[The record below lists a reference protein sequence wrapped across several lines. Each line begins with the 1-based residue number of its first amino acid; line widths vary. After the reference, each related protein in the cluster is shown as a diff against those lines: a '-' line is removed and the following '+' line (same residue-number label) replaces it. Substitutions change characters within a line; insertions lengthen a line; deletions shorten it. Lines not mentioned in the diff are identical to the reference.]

1 MRRRLR
7 IGVAALRP
15 AQGLV
20 LLLCAALAGCAMPP
34 LVPGQ
39 STRSD
44 ALKLHGPPTGRY
56 TLPEMAGGA
65 ERLEFATGPFGRT
78 TWMVDVDAQGR
89 VTAARQVLNE
99 ASFLDVQEALAR
111 GPMTPQQLLLRLG
124 RPGERFGA
132 RTGQIW
138 NWRYPTHDCL
148 WFQATIAHDG
158 SLVRDA
164 GYGIDRRCDTPNE
177 RR

>member
-1 MRRRLR
+1 MMKGPRDAIATSVR
-7 IGVAALRP
+7 AAML
-15 AQGLV
+15 AWMLASV
-20 LLLCAALAGCAMPP
+20 LALSACTTPP

-39 STRSD
+39 SSRAD
-44 ALKLHGPPTGRY
+44 AVRIHGAPTDRY
-56 TLPEMAGGA
+56 GLDGGA
-65 ERLEFATGPFGRT
+65 ERLEFATGPYGRT

-89 VTAARQVLNE
+89 VLRAAQVLNE
-99 ASFLDVQEALAR
+99 ASFLEVQEAIAR
-111 GPMTPQQLLLRLG
+111 GPLTPEALLRMIG

-158 SLVRDA
+158 SAVRDA
-164 GYGIDRRCDTPNE
+164 GYGIDRRCDAPNDH
-177 RR
+177 R

>member
-1 MRRRLR
+1 MNCLHDLARTLAWFAVM
-7 IGVAALRP
+7 GLLAA
-15 AQGLV
+15 
-20 LLLCAALAGCAMPP
+20 CATPL

-39 STRSD
+39 STGAEAIRI
-44 ALKLHGPPTGRY
+44 HGPPTGRY
-56 TLPEMAGGA
+56 AMDSGT
-65 ERLEFATGPFGRT
+65 ERLEFATGPYGRT

-89 VTAARQVLNE
+89 VLRAVQVLNE
-99 ASFLDVQEALAR
+99 ASFLEVQEAIAR
-111 GPMTPQQLLLRLG
+111 GPLAPEALLRRLG
-124 RPGERFGA
+124 RPSERFGA

-158 SLVRDA
+158 SVVHDA
-164 GYGIDRRCDTPNE
+164 GYGIDRRCDAPNE

>member
-1 MRRRLR
+1 MR
-7 IGVAALRP
+7 IGAAAL
-15 AQGLV
+15 L
-20 LLLCAALAGCAMPP
+20 ALALCGCALPP

-39 STRSD
+39 STQAD
-44 ALKLHGPPTGRY
+44 ALAQHGAPTGRY
-56 TLPEMAGGA
+56 ALPAGG

-78 TWMVDVDAQGR
+78 TWMVDVDAQGQ
-89 VTAARQVLNE
+89 VTASRQVLNE
-99 ASFLDVQEALAR
+99 ASFLEVQEALAR
-111 GPMTPQQLLLRLG
+111 GPMTPQELLLRLG

-158 SLVRDA
+158 TAVRDA
-164 GYGIDRRCDTPNE
+164 GYGIDRRCDAPND
-177 RR
+177 RH